1 MKRIYLDNGSTS
13 FPKAPGLGRRIM
25 EYVEEG
31 VVNPNR
37 TESELSYSAFSVSY
51 SLREKL
57 SKLYHHPYPESIAF
71 TRNVT
76 EALNW
81 IIKGLFTSSD
91 HVIVS
96 SNEHNAVM
104 RPLVQKGI
112 PFSRIP
118 STIEGYNDYSSL
130 ESLLRPETKAII
142 INAAGNVSGAIQDLE
157 TPADFAYSHGLM
169 FFVDSAQASPFIE
182 IDMEKLH
189 LKGVA
194 FTGHKSMLGPQGI
207 GGMVL
212 SRDIAL
218 SIPPLIA
225 GGTGSMSDSEEI
237 PSFLPDRLNPGTE
250 NMLGIIGLEH
260 SLSYIENNWDE
271 LRTNEMEKTLRLMEE
286 LERTEGI
293 VMKGAPRNRE
303 RTNVISIC
311 TEGIDEAEFAA
322 LLLVKGGI
330 ETRVGLHCAPSAHRS
345 LGTFPRGTVRFSP
358 GPFTTDDEIDNTIK
372 TVREIMKNV

>member
-37 TESELSYSAFSVSY
+37 TESGLSYSAFSVSY

-104 RPLVQKGI
+104 RPLVQNGI

-118 STIEGYNDYSSL
+118 SWQSEG
-130 ESLLRPETKAII
+130 
-142 INAAGNVSGAIQDLE
+142 
-157 TPADFAYSHGLM
+157 
-169 FFVDSAQASPFIE
+169 
-182 IDMEKLH
+182 
-189 LKGVA
+189 
-194 FTGHKSMLGPQGI
+194 
-207 GGMVL
+207 
-212 SRDIAL
+212 
-218 SIPPLIA
+218 
-225 GGTGSMSDSEEI
+225 
-237 PSFLPDRLNPGTE
+237 
-250 NMLGIIGLEH
+250 
-260 SLSYIENNWDE
+260 
-271 LRTNEMEKTLRLMEE
+271 
-286 LERTEGI
+286 
-293 VMKGAPRNRE
+293 
-303 RTNVISIC
+303 C
-311 TEGIDEAEFAA
+311 
-322 LLLVKGGI
+322 
-330 ETRVGLHCAPSAHRS
+330 HCPSAS
-345 LGTFPRGTVRFSP
+345 TCPGDSP
-358 GPFTTDDEIDNTIK
+358 ASYAQPHSK
-372 TVREIMKNV
+372 TPGND